1 MPDAGM
7 KPSGAGILFRICG
20 ESDRRRPSSTRPL
33 SGSISGADSLA
44 GTPTIISGGTCARTA
59 RTTRMRRRSQRT
71 ALGKVTSHP
80 RSTSAAASMLLAEAA
95 TVMLSSIAASRPDSP
110 TARKSGSRLNV
121 QTRSGAVI
129 RTVHDNG
136 YRVRRGAV
144 VRQT

>member
-1 MPDAGM
+1 MPDAGL
-7 KPSGAGILFRICG
+7 KPSGAGTLFRICG
-20 ESDRRRPSSTRPL
+20 ESERRRPSSTRPL

-59 RTTRMRRRSQRT
+59 RTARMRRRSQRT

-80 RSTSAAASMLLAEAA
+80 RSASAAASMLLAEAA

-121 QTRSGAVI
+121 RCPSGQYHRAI
-129 RTVHDNG
+129 RTP
-136 YRVRRGAV
+136 RGVTRA
-144 VRQT
+144 